1 LVKSPT
7 PSDPFSVN
15 IKVNNIADSESS
27 YPIIAHP
34 DLDEV
39 IFLKTVDSTNLE
51 LKRRHKEFRGANI
64 LLISNEQTQGQGQK
78 GRAWESAPGRGLWMS
93 LHLGNPKTLSHSL
106 QLLSIY
112 TGTIVHKVISPL
124 IDTKI
129 RLKWPNDIMVGSKK
143 CGGILTELQWQG
155 EAVSSAII
163 GVGINLNHQKHDFS
177 TPIQK
182 IATSLHLEGH
192 ENPDRVKLAQSFVNE
207 FFMGLAHLDKGTLLV
222 ANWNNNAFKLNQS
235 IIWDLEDKSFEG
247 EFYGINKRGDALILI
262 DGEFKV
268 FQTGEIRLSTSA

>member
-51 LKRRHKEFRGANI
+51 LKRRRKEFRGANI
-64 LLISNEQTQGQGQK
+64 LLISDEQTQGQGQK

-93 LHLGNPKTLSHSL
+93 LYLGNPKTLSHSL

-112 TGTIVHKVISPL
+112 SGTIVHKVVSPL
-124 IDTKI
+124 INAKI

-155 EAVSSAII
+155 KAVSSAII
-163 GVGINLNHQKHDFS
+163 GVGINLNHQRHNFS
-177 TPIQK
+177 TPIQE

-207 FFMGLAHLDKGTLLV
+207 FFMDLAHLDEGALLV
-222 ANWNNNAFKLNQS
+222 ANWNNNAFKLNQL
-235 IIWDLEDKSFEG
+235 IIWDMEDKSFEG
-247 EFYGINKRGDALILI
+247 EFSGINNRGDALILI
-262 DGEFKV
+262 DGEFKA